1 MGLIDLASGN
11 SLWRG
16 YDYYQENKVNRYN
29 QLSQYEYEGII
40 SGSNTKKYNVFIDVE
55 HPRKSKCN
63 CPHAK
68 DKRIICKHMVA
79 LYFTIFPKEAEKLI
93 EDSTKYEEQE
103 EERLEKLYTDTHKY
117 IHSLSKKELVEQL
130 EYILNI
136 APEWIYDRFV
146 RDNGI
151 GYL

>member
-16 YDYYQENKVNRYN
+16 YDYYENNKVNKYN
-29 QLSQYEYEGII
+29 QLSEYEYECII
-40 SGSNTKKYNVFIDVE
+40 SGSNNKEYNVFIDIK

-93 EDSTKYEEQE
+93 EDSKKYEKQE
-103 EERLEKLYTDTHKY
+103 EERLEKLYKDTHKY
-117 IHSLSKKELVEQL
+117 INSLSKKELAKQL

-136 APEWIYDRFV
+136 APEWVYDRFV
-146 RDNGI
+146 RDNDI

>member
-1 MGLIDLASGN
+1 MGLIDLASAN
-11 SLWRG
+11 SVWRG
-16 YDYYQENKVNRYN
+16 YDYYEYKKVDDYSKLSEN
-29 QLSQYEYEGII
+29 EYEGII
-40 SGSNTKKYNVFIDVE
+40 SGSDNRKYDVFIDIE

-68 DKRIICKHMVA
+68 DKRIICKHMIA

-93 EDSTKYEEQE
+93 EDSKKYEKEE
-103 EERLEKLYTDTHKY
+103 EERLDKLYEDTHKY
-117 IHSLSKKELVEQL
+117 INSLSKKELAIQL

-136 APEWIYDRFV
+136 APDWVYDRFV
-146 RDNGI
+146 RDNNI